1 MDITVY
7 ILIFIAGGFSGYLAS
22 YFKQKGINRALK
34 EDNKELENQKREI
47 ENYWAVQIEE
57 LKKSHNLDIEKK
69 KVSV

>member
-34 EDNKELENQKREI
+34 EDNKELENQKKGNRKLLGCTNRRAQKI
-47 ENYWAVQIEE
+47 AQ
-57 LKKSHNLDIEKK
+57 LGH
-69 KVSV
+69 